1 MGVCTKERKGITGAV
16 LMATPCTISLFFKE
30 PIYYSMGTFGFET
43 PQRSGGPFRQ
53 LVGERRTSRRGRWE
67 TRPAMYPT
75 GIGVSFNDPRRSNY
89 TKTQSLA
96 YSNGHVGIKDI
107 SETTANVAPHPTDML
122 GTNLRRGKGLTF
134 QKGIAKFDGF
144 VQGNSVSGSRPGSAR
159 AGTQASAVGRTQ
171 QDIVSSSRGPSLVDG
186 GPGGNSSFRP
196 GSASLRP
203 GSGREQSVYTARFD
217 GSRPSSSR
225 PQTAQSS
232 SRAFRP
238 QSAPVSR
245 RELNIDELPSWARD
259 QLVAP
264 SFAKTVEN
272 QKVRPSSARIRP
284 GSGLP
289 LSSIPKWISLDKKV
303 LSYEAYF
310 KEAVE
315 ESRLERG
322 RVRKCVIRY
331 YLEDDTIAI
340 AEPREENSGIPQGTF
355 LKRHKAP
362 RPGGGPGHL
371 TWRDLPV
378 PGDLYLYHRAFR
390 IVRCDDTTAEFL
402 KRAGVAVG
410 SEEPIP
416 LDERRLGQSRP
427 ASAVPQKQERSG
439 GFVPFHGRQRNE
451 MTDYV
456 EARLGIY
463 TYM

>member
-1 MGVCTKERKGITGAV
+1 
-16 LMATPCTISLFFKE
+16 
-30 PIYYSMGTFGFET
+30 
-43 PQRSGGPFRQ
+43 
-53 LVGERRTSRRGRWE
+53 
-67 TRPAMYPT
+67 MYPT

-303 LSYEAYF
+303 
-310 KEAVE
+310 
-315 ESRLERG
+315 
-322 RVRKCVIRY
+322 
-331 YLEDDTIAI
+331 
-340 AEPREENSGIPQGTF
+340 
-355 LKRHKAP
+355 
-362 RPGGGPGHL
+362 
-371 TWRDLPV
+371 RDARACV
-378 PGDLYLYHRAFR
+378 PGVRAAGSSV
-390 IVRCDDTTAEFL
+390 VRRVLARQKNKNALPPCAAL
-402 KRAGVAVG
+402 VVRACVCVCVVCVCVCVCVY
-410 SEEPIP
+410 I
-416 LDERRLGQSRP
+416 
-427 ASAVPQKQERSG
+427 
-439 GFVPFHGRQRNE
+439 H
-451 MTDYV
+451 V
-456 EARLGIY
+456 ETLLRY
-463 TYM
+463 